1 MAERYPLTGL
11 AVGKPLGTLVH
22 TKEALDAVQAKADWP
37 LAYAALPFPARAK
50 SRSNTGDGPPFRLIV
65 FGYLGR
71 NRRLSSILKALAGL
85 PERKQFRLDI
95 FGSILNDEEKI
106 RAEIRELKLSG
117 IVTIHGFVPEK
128 KLDAALSASH
138 LAINLRNPTVG
149 EASGSQLR
157 IWSHGVP
164 SLVSTVGWYAS
175 LPPTAVGFVRPGEN
189 EVSDIQSHLRT
200 LLTNPAG
207 LAEMGRNGLEALR
220 TSHSP
225 EAYAATV
232 IALAERAMQQRSQR
246 GARILAKRAGA
257 SVGEWLASSDFDD
270 PMYRAVDEAL
280 SLVKR

>member
-1 MAERYPLTGL
+1 
-11 AVGKPLGTLVH
+11 
-22 TKEALDAVQAKADWP
+22 
-37 LAYAALPFPARAK
+37 
-50 SRSNTGDGPPFRLIV
+50 LIV